1 MKLLINLKKNPLSL
15 LLLVSILSVSITA
28 AQDFGPYTE
37 DGNTILLM
45 HFDGDLVDASGTN
58 AAGIAVG
65 DVSFSSVDAKFGQA
79 VYLNNSGVFPN
90 YADLLSLY
98 GTDSAGVAKADS
110 AYYTDAYAS
119 DTSYIVIPANAALD
133 LTGDW
138 TIEGW
143 IKNVDNQYWSTG
155 GYIVSKMD
163 TTGDNANYFVQNKPG
178 QFVAGFHEDNSISDV
193 SNFLVNAVGEQANP
207 VDSTEAPKE
216 YRYGWLHFTFQHDA
230 ANKWIACATHNAA
243 GELLSYSTNKILGS
257 DYTKT
262 IEYQSHPGNG
272 VPFVEVGD
280 SLVIGFGNNKSV
292 HAFIDELRI
301 SNVVRPLDGVPS
313 AIRSAEIWGRGQFW
327 SGGRIPNQD
336 VSLTSYPIKAEIL
349 VLGKPNG
356 VTSATVHYHTRMYP
370 LDNRI
375 PIDDPGWQTVTMT
388 KQADGITWIGEI
400 PQQDFKT
407 VVEYYLTAET
417 SDGIKDTL
425 GINHDFWSH
434 HYQGSGWY
442 ITEEGKG
449 VPDTYYR
456 FIVWKE
462 NSLILD
468 MNMDD
473 LQSDN
478 VPADLSEWGVKTFAV
493 GSYTLPDD
501 VPDEA
506 AAGESF
512 SSLYLTEDQPG
523 FLEILDTDHLKSLSW
538 TLSYW
543 FKCDTFNNAFIIAIQ
558 NGSRWE
564 DQEPDFDEGWA
575 YGFWQNNPGCDVR
588 QPGNYI
594 RVYSLKPGDR
604 PHPFVPQDI
613 YNLEPNKWYHHVCA
627 LDYTGNPTQDSIYAQ
642 VVDEEGILWGKASYE
657 IKVPPCLTDGRFR
670 LGHRGHPEVEY
681 YTGYIDHVKMWNY
694 YNEDPDLWAY
704 DSVLTAIDD
713 KVAGTVPFK
722 FELYANYP
730 NPFNPST
737 TIEFTIP
744 KLQNVELAVYDV
756 LGNRVKTLFSRKLSE
771 GKYDLDWDS
780 TNEVGKRVASG
791 LYFYRLIGENSV
803 KTRKMILLR

>member
-1 MKLLINLKKNPLSL
+1 MKLLANLKKNPLSL
-15 LLLVSILSVSITA
+15 FFLVLILSVSITT
-28 AQDFGPYTE
+28 AQDFGPYTV
-37 DGNTILLM
+37 DGNTVMLL
-45 HFDGDLVDASGTN
+45 HFDGDLTDATGTMGDGIAIGTVSFASG
-58 AAGIAVG
+58 
-65 DVSFSSVDAKFGQA
+65 DDAMYGQA
-79 VYLNNSGVFPN
+79 GYLNNSGVFVN
-90 YADLLSLY
+90 YDSLLTVY
-98 GTDSAGVAKADS
+98 GTDSAGIAKSDS
-110 AYYTDAYAS
+110 VYYETAYPS
-119 DTSYIVIPANAALD
+119 DTSYIVIPANAVLD

-143 IKNVDNQYWSTG
+143 IKNVDNQSWSTG
-155 GYIVSKMD
+155 GYIVSKVD
-163 TTGDNANYFVQNKPG
+163 TVDNANYLVQNNPG

-193 SNFLVNAVGEQANP
+193 SNFLVEAVGEQANP

-230 ANKWIACATHNAA
+230 ANKWLACATHNAA
-243 GELLSYSTNKILGS
+243 GELLSYSTTKIQSS
-257 DYTKT
+257 DYTET
-262 IEYQSHPGNG
+262 VEYQSHPGNG

-292 HAFIDELRI
+292 HAYIDELRI
-301 SNVVRPLDGVPS
+301 SNVVRPLDGVPP

-327 SGGRIPNQD
+327 SGGKITNQD
-336 VSLTSYPIKAEIL
+336 VSLTSYPVKTEFL

-370 LDNRI
+370 LDDRI
-375 PIDDPGWQTVTMT
+375 PIDDAGWQTVAMT
-388 KQADGITWIGEI
+388 KQADGMTWIGEI

-407 VVEYYLTAET
+407 VVEYYLTAVT

-425 GINHDFWSH
+425 GINHDWWSH

-442 ITEEGKG
+442 ITVEGKG
-449 VPDTYYR
+449 MPDTYYR

-473 LQSDN
+473 LQLDN
-478 VPADLSEWGVKTFAV
+478 VPADVSEWGVKTSVV

-512 SSLYLTEDQPG
+512 SSLYLTEDLPG
-523 FLEILDTDHLKSLSW
+523 FLEILDTDHLSSLSW

-543 FKCDTFNNAFIIAIQ
+543 FKCDTFNNAFIVANQ

-564 DQEPDFDEGWA
+564 DQEPGFDENA
-575 YGFWQNNPGCDVR
+575 YGFWQNNPGTDVR

-594 RVYSLKPGDR
+594 RMYSIKPGDL

-613 YNLEPNKWYHHVCA
+613 YNLEINKWYHHVCA
-627 LDYTGNPTQDSIYAQ
+627 IDYTGDPTQDSIYAQ
-642 VVDEEGILWGKASYE
+642 VVDEDGILWGKASYE
-657 IKVPPCLTDGRFR
+657 LKVPPCLTEGRFR
-670 LGHRGHPEVEY
+670 LGHRGHPEIPY

-704 DSVLTAIDD
+704 DSVLTTIDD

-756 LGNRVKTLFSRKLSE
+756 LGKRVKTLLSRKLSE
-771 GKYDLDWDS
+771 GKYGVDWD
-780 TNEVGKRVASG
+780 GKNKAGNDVASG
-791 LYFYRLIGENSV
+791 LYFCRLIGENSV
-803 KTRKMILLR
+803 KTSKMILLR